1 MDSERRP
8 LHRGQ
13 QGAAR
18 RVRAAGSDGRVLRH
32 RFRGPLTERGAQGAP
47 SPPDRRRVRR
57 SLLADRRHARPSR
70 ASQRV
75 HQGRAE
81 AWRHRARGRASG
93 RSSDR
98 GAPLPS
104 LAGSAFPAGR
114 PSSSLLPLPSLL
126 TARAPSPPQG
136 VREPHRDG
144 RPSGGWRAHL
154 LRPDHPDGPR
164 GQRVRRVG
172 GRRVGD
178 GWRTAAAA
186 RDEARVRRD
195 GAARGDA
202 RRAAERAGPR
212 PVRVPQ
218 GAGQRDGHR
227 RVRDQPRVLGTAG
240 VRLCVWAL

>member
-98 GAPLPS
+98 
-104 LAGSAFPAGR
+104 
-114 PSSSLLPLPSLL
+114 
-126 TARAPSPPQG
+126 G